1 MPELAIVLPTG
12 YGQLKALGD
21 AARRAE
27 AKGFSAVYSPEGNN
41 DSLANMLN
49 AALATSRIGLG
60 TAITNIYFRHPILTA
75 ASSAHIWEVSGGRFT
90 LGLGTSHRLLN
101 DPRGIQIVHP
111 LATMHDYV
119 TNVRKNLPKDHPVP
133 IHISALRKGMSR
145 LAGEIA
151 DGVIFNMVPVSR
163 LPEAIA
169 AVREGQAKRTDKKKV
184 KITTFLG
191 ACVYK
196 DVSAAR
202 ETARSM
208 IAFYLRLEYYRN
220 VMTEYGYGEIAEQAG
235 KSFAQGDEKGM
246 AKAVPDA
253 LIDELM
259 LYGPR
264 ERCLEHLQRY
274 YKSGIE
280 LAIISARDP
289 SGDFTKGFESAVD
302 GLAPAAR

>member
-1 MPELAIVLPTG
+1 MPEIAIILPTG
-12 YGQLKALGD
+12 YGQLKAIGE

-27 AKGFSAVYSPEGNN
+27 AKGFAAVYSPEGNN

-49 AALATSRIGLG
+49 AAMATTRIGLG
-60 TAITNIYFRHPILTA
+60 TAITNIYFRHPILA
-75 ASSAHIWEVSGGRFT
+75 AAGAAHIWEVSGGRFT

-101 DPRGIQIVHP
+101 DPRGIQIVRP
-111 LATMHDYV
+111 LATMRDYV
-119 TNVRKNLPKDHPVP
+119 ANVRKNLPAGHPVP

-151 DGVIFNMVPVSR
+151 DGVIFNMVPVSK

-169 AVREGQAKRTDKKKV
+169 AVHEGEAKRADTKKV

-191 ACVYK
+191 ACVNK
-196 DVSAAR
+196 DLNAAR
-202 ETARSM
+202 ESARRM
-208 IAFYLRLEYYRN
+208 VAFYLRLEYYSN
-220 VMTEYGYGEIAEQAG
+220 ALAEYGYGEVAERAK
-235 KSFAQGDEKGM
+235 KSFAAGDEKGM
-246 AKAVPDA
+246 AQAVPDA

-274 YKSGIE
+274 YAKGIE

-289 SGDFTKGFESAVD
+289 SGDFTKGFESAVE
-302 GLAPAAR
+302 GLAPVAR

>member
-1 MPELAIVLPTG
+1 
-12 YGQLKALGD
+12 
-21 AARRAE
+21 
-27 AKGFSAVYSPEGNN
+27 
-41 DSLANMLN
+41 
-49 AALATSRIGLG
+49 
-60 TAITNIYFRHPILTA
+60 
-75 ASSAHIWEVSGGRFT
+75 
-90 LGLGTSHRLLN
+90 
-101 DPRGIQIVHP
+101 
-111 LATMHDYV
+111 
-119 TNVRKNLPKDHPVP
+119 
-133 IHISALRKGMSR
+133 MSR